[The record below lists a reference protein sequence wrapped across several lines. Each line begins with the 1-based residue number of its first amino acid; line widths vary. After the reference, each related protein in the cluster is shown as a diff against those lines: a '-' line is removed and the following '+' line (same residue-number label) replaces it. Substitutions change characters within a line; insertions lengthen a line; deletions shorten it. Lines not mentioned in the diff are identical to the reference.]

1 MTNEQGSDIILWS
14 DNTWCYRS
22 ELHTMTHT
30 SDDYLVIPVGSLHYP
45 DGIIIIEPDYDKV
58 INTRKALVNLSKD

>member
-1 MTNEQGSDIILWS
+1 MTNEQERDIILWS

-22 ELHTMTHT
+22 ELHTMTHM

-45 DGIIIIEPDYDKV
+45 DGITIFDVDYDKV
-58 INTRKALVNLSKD
+58 IATRKVMN